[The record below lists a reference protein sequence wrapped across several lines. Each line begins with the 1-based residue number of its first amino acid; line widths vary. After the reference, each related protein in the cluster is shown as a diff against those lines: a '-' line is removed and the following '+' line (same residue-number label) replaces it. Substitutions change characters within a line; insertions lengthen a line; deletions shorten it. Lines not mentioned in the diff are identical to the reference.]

1 MGQGTGNGRN
11 RHWVNRAE
19 QGVKK
24 IKNQEAV
31 GQSTVHEW
39 LGPAFRPSDKGDKEA
54 YCLSGLSRGGV
65 GGVGG

>member
-1 MGQGTGNGRN
+1 
-11 RHWVNRAE
+11 
-19 QGVKK
+19 
-24 IKNQEAV
+24 
-31 GQSTVHEW
+31 VHEW